1 MVLKGLGCVEGLK
14 EVTAAG
20 FVNVALHC
28 LFLTMRGEIEVD
40 GEVCHFASK

>member
-1 MVLKGLGCVEGLK
+1 MEGLK

-28 LFLTMRGEIEVD
+28 LFLMMRREIEVD
-40 GEVCHFASK
+40 GKVFRFASK